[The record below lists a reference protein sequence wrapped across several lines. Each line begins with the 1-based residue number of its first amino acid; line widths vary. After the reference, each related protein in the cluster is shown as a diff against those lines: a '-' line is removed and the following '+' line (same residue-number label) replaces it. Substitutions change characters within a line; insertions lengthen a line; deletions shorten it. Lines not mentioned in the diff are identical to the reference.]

1 MEDLNSLEIDA
12 LKEIGSIGMGNATT
26 TLSQLIGKAVRL
38 NLSDARMFNLQG
50 ISGSIPDSI
59 TMTGIIVNI
68 AGELRGAAVLLL
80 EFNNSVLLSNLL
92 LESNG
97 ITEDPTMNESAL
109 SELGNIF
116 TGSYMNAMS
125 SFLDLGIYQ
134 SPPMVTIGPVQK
146 VFETALSRI
155 GAKPGGILNIETM
168 FMVHN
173 AGDGTGLNTVYGDM
187 FLLLEPASTEKLRGS
202 IKKLLA

>member
-1 MEDLNSLEIDA
+1 MKELDSLETDA

-26 TLSQLIGKAVRL
+26 ALSELVGRSVRL
-38 NLSDARMFNLQG
+38 NLSDARMFNPQS
-50 ISGSIPDSI
+50 IASSIPDSI

-68 AGELRGAAVLLL
+68 GGELKGAAVLLL
-80 EFNNSVLLSNLL
+80 EFNNSVLLSDLM
-92 LESNG
+92 LESNN
-97 ITEDPTMNESAL
+97 ITGDPTINESAL

-125 SFLDLGIYQ
+125 SFLGLGIYQ
-134 SPPMVTIGPVQK
+134 SPPLVTIGPIK
-146 VFETALSRI
+146 KIFETAFSRI
-155 GAKPGGILNIETM
+155 GTKPAGVMNIETM

-187 FLLLEPASTEKLRGS
+187 FLLLEPTSTEKLRDS
-202 IKKLLA
+202 IRKLLA

>member
-1 MEDLNSLEIDA
+1 MDDLNSLELDA

-26 TLSQLIGKAVRL
+26 ALSQLVERAVRL
-38 NLSDARMFNLQG
+38 NLSDARMFNLQS
-50 ISGSIPDSI
+50 ISSSIPESI

-68 AGELRGAAVLLL
+68 GGELRGAAVLLF
-80 EFNNSVLLSNLL
+80 EFNNSVLLSNLM
-92 LESNG
+92 LENNG
-97 ITEDPTMNESAL
+97 ITGDPSMNESAL

-116 TGSYMNAMS
+116 TGSYVNAMS

-134 SPPMVTIGPVQK
+134 SPPLVTIGPVQK

-155 GAKPGGILNIETM
+155 EAKPGGILNIETM

-173 AGDGTGLNTVYGDM
+173 AGDSTGLNTVYGDM
-187 FLLLEPASTEKLRGS
+187 FLLLEPASTEKLRDS
-202 IKKLLA
+202 IRKLLA